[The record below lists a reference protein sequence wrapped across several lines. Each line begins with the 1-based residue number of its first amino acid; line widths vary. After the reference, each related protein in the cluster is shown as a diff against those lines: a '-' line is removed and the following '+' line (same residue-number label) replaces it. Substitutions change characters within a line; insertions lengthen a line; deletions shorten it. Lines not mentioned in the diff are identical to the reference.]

1 MLTVHTLF
9 DLKHTMAAE
18 YLAGF
23 FYPWQAL
30 KGIKELIPALG
41 EALPREEYMELGPGI
56 WAHYTAKIAS
66 TAYVGGPCII
76 GPYTEL
82 RHCAYIRGS
91 ALIGEHCVVGNS
103 TELKNVVLFDRVQ
116 VPHYNYV
123 GDSILGYKA
132 HLGAGAVTSN
142 VKSDRSAVTVRGEGC
157 IETGLKKLGAM
168 VGDYAEVGCNAVLNP
183 GTVLG
188 RNSTIYP
195 TSCVRGVIPANSIC
209 KNDGTILPKRQCSIL
224 EWSPLCLMERKEE
237 RIYG

>member
-1 MLTVHTLF
+1 MLTVRTLF
-9 DLKHTMAAE
+9 DLRHTIAGE
-18 YLAGF
+18 YLADV

-30 KGIKELIPALG
+30 NGLRELILQLG
-41 EALPREEYMELGPGI
+41 RQLPREEYMEPDAGV
-56 WAHYTAKIAS
+56 WVHYTAKVASSAHIA
-66 TAYVGGPCII
+66 VPCII
-76 GPYTEL
+76 GADTEI

-103 TELKNVVLFDRVQ
+103 TELKNVILFDRVQ

-142 VKSDRSAVTVRGEGC
+142 VKSDRGLVSIRGEGC

-188 RNSTIYP
+188 RNSTVYP
-195 TSCVRGVIPANSIC
+195 TACVRGVIPANGIL
-209 KNDGTILPKRQCSIL
+209 KNDGTVVP
-224 EWSPLCLMERKEE
+224 KEE
-237 RIYG
+237 RRSSDGDLMSRR